1 MFGGTAMIP
10 WALANWGKVIAGILV
25 LSITIY
31 IGVLKFQLGSARG
44 EAAELRGK
52 VSELNSEIAG
62 WKQTYAVMADVIK
75 KQSDAAKKLEDQ
87 KKQAE
92 DKRLQADKKAAVIV
106 AHQKEAETRL
116 EAIPSVPE
124 ASSTCEAEMDV
135 IKQMLQVGSKGYTGV
150 GQ

>member
-1 MFGGTAMIP
+1 MPTLSLGDWLKVGLAIGLILLA
-10 WALANWGKVIAGILV
+10 WYIHALNGKIE
-25 LSITIY
+25 
-31 IGVLKFQLGSARG
+31 KQ
-44 EAAELRGK
+44 ELEI
-52 VSELNSEIAG
+52 EL
-62 WKQTYAVMADVIK
+62 WKQAYSILGDKLVE
-75 KQSDAAKKLEDQ
+75 QNAAINKLEEQ
-87 KKQAE
+87 RKTALKKRAQS
-92 DKRLQADKKAAVIV
+92 DKKAAAIV